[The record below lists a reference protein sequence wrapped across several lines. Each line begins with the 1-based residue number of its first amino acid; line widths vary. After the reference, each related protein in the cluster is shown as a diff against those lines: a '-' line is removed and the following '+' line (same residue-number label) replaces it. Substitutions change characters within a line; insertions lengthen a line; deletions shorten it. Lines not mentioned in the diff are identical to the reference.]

1 MEYFAGD
8 GALET
13 AEDVFL
19 RLAFGGA
26 AGRAGVGFG
35 VCGQAPDRDL
45 MERGVRGPV
54 VAAVESV
61 TCRFPQGDGQR
72 RGTAE
77 HRESCLGAE
86 PVGVVACGDQ
96 QLPGGHSRDPSG
108 LRESRDHCVDE
119 LREVSVVSGDLLIEL
134 PVTDGEAFEGRAGP
148 GRDLVVT
155 DMCTRACQAC
165 DQAGRGQ
172 VTELG
177 SDALRSSHDQR
188 LELDDH
194 LGSCLHRT
202 APGSVGDPDR
212 FHDAGAGLR
221 GHDIVGRQRDVRGG
235 VGIDLVGLAA
245 HPPCLPCLADHLD
258 DLDTRLMQVPGQARP
273 GRVRALH
280 TGAQQSPV
288 AGD

>member
-1 MEYFAGD
+1 MGRGEAPKSI
-8 GALET
+8 AK
-13 AEDVFL
+13 
-19 RLAFGGA
+19 A
-26 AGRAGVGFG
+26 AS
-35 VCGQAPDRDL
+35 
-45 MERGVRGPV
+45 E
-54 VAAVESV
+54 
-61 TCRFPQGDGQR
+61 
-72 RGTAE
+72 
-77 HRESCLGAE
+77 AE

-96 QLPGGHSRDPSG
+96 QLRGGHSRDPSG
-108 LRESRDHCVDE
+108 LRESRVHCVDE
-119 LREVSVVSGDLLIEL
+119 LREVGVVTGDLLIEL

-148 GRDLVVT
+148 ARELVVT
-155 DMCTRACQAC
+155 DMCTRACQAG

-194 LGSCLHRT
+194 LGSCFHRA

-221 GHDIVGRQRDVRGG
+221 GHGVVVRQRDVRS
-235 VGIDLVGLAA
+235 VLGIDLVEFAA
-245 HPPCLPCLADHLD
+245 HPPRRACWADHLD

-288 AGD
+288 AGDEALKRAVAGIGGGGTGRRRGCFL